1 MSEQKHSSRKEQ
13 REDIIKILYQ
23 IDMNK
28 EPLALD
34 DYPEYVKESVEGII
48 THFHKVDE
56 LIIDNLENW
65 KINRLSYVDRAI
77 IRFAVYEMYY
87 TETPMEIIINE
98 ALNATRKYT
107 DEGDDKMVGFTNKL
121 LDNIYKSIKKLG

>member
-1 MSEQKHSSRKEQ
+1 MSENKHSSRKEQ
-13 REDIIKILYQ
+13 REEIIKVLYQ

-28 EPLALD
+28 EPVPMD
-34 DYPEYVKESVEGII
+34 DYPEYVIESVEGII

-65 KINRLSYVDRAI
+65 KIVRLSYVDRAI

-98 ALNATRKYT
+98 ALNATRKYS

>member
-1 MSEQKHSSRKEQ
+1 L
-13 REDIIKILYQ
+13 EDYE
-23 IDMNK
+23 D
-28 EPLALD
+28 
-34 DYPEYVKESVEGII
+34 YVKESVEGII

>member
-98 ALNATRKYT
+98 ELNATRKYT